1 MSQKYPGGFITK
13 NYVAPTPSSAPG
25 IWTLDQQLQA
35 QKAGIWPFGGPFNY
49 IEDVFQTWLYTGNGS
64 TQTITNGVNL
74 SGNGGAVWIKCRNTA
89 GESHVLVDTVRG
101 APNAL
106 RPNSTAASINDA
118 GRVSAFT
125 TSGFTTGADGE
136 TNGTSKTYASWTFRE
151 QAKFFDVVTWT
162 GNNSFGIQNIAHNLG
177 SVPGCIIIKC
187 YDVAGYDWVVYHR
200 STGASQYTA
209 LNTTAAASATS
220 TFFNNTA
227 PTSTQFTVGTSGFT
241 NGQGQNYV
249 AYLFAHDAGGFGL
262 TGTDNVITCGSYTGN
277 GSTTGPVITLG
288 YEPQWLLVKKSS
300 GTGDWVMIDN
310 MRGIVTDG
318 VDPRVWANL
327 SAAENTGDFLFKL
340 NATGFQPESLSDSI
354 NASGQTYIYIAIRR
368 GPMAV
373 PTTGTSVF
381 APVAYTEIL
390 STQTLT
396 SGWPVDLEME
406 ASRNSGTGFY
416 WTDRLRGSTQANGAF
431 LTSSSSAAE
440 TTFGVT
446 PLLFDNS
453 TGLSIISGGGFNN
466 TSGRTDIVYM
476 FRRAPSFFD
485 EVCYTGT
492 GSAMSITHNLGVGPE
507 LVIVKRRNSTSDWL
521 VAAKINSTQYTVG
534 DSGNELRINSTGGG
548 TTTYYDYATYF
559 NSTTFQ
565 TGAFWTTPNVNTATY
580 VAYLFATCTGVS
592 KVGSYT
598 GTGAA
603 QTINCGFTAGSRF
616 VMIKRTDSTGDWYVW
631 DSARGIIPSND
642 PYLLLNSTAAE
653 VTGTD
658 YVDTA
663 ASGFEISSTA
673 PAAINANGGTFIFLA
688 IA

>member
-49 IEDVFQTWLYTGNGS
+49 IEDVFSTYLYTGNGS

-106 RPNSTAASINDA
+106 RPNSTAASVNDA

-136 TNGTSKTYASWTFRE
+136 TNGTSKTYVSWTFRK
-151 QAKFFDVVTWT
+151 QPKFFDVVTYT
-162 GNNSFGIQNIAHNLG
+162 GDGNTSKTISHNLG
-177 SVPGCIIIKC
+177 SVPGCIIVKC
-187 YDVAGYDWVVYHR
+187 TSTTGNWRVYHV
-200 STGASQYTA
+200 SQGATKYA
-209 LNTTAAASATS
+209 NLNETIAFQTVTS
-220 TFFNNTA
+220 IWNDTA
-227 PTSTQFTVGTSGFT
+227 PTSTNFTVGNNASVNGSGETF
-241 NGQGQNYV
+241 V
-249 AYLFAHDAGGFGL
+249 AYLFAHDAGGFGP
-262 TGTDNVITCGSYTGN
+262 TGTDNVISCGSYVGD
-277 GSTTGPVITLG
+277 GGAGTTSINLG
-288 YEPQWLLVKKSS
+288 YEPQWVLVKDVS
-300 GTGDWVMIDN
+300 GADNWVLIDN
-310 MRGIVTDG
+310 MRGFANESNTANDARLQPNTSNSESLIG
-318 VDPRVWANL
+318 ALDP
-327 SAAENTGDFLFKL
+327 T
-340 NATGFQPESLSDSI
+340 ATGFKTTLYSNI
-354 NASGQTYIYIAIRR
+354 NTAGRTYIYVAIRR

-406 ASRNSGTGFY
+406 ASRNNATGFY
-416 WTDRLRGSTQANGAF
+416 WTDRLRGSTQANTAF
-431 LTSSSSAAE
+431 LASFDTGAESS
-440 TTFGVT
+440 FGVT

-453 TGLSIISGGGFNN
+453 TGLTITNGGGFNN

-534 DSGNELRINSTGGG
+534 NSGNELRINSTGGG

-580 VAYLFATCTGVS
+580 VAYLFATCPGVS
-592 KVGSYT
+592 KVGTYT
-598 GTGAA
+598 GTGAT
-603 QTINCGFTAGSRF
+603 QTINCGFTGGARF
-616 VMIKRTDSTGDWYVW
+616 VLIKRTDSTGDWYVW
-631 DSARGIIPSND
+631 DSARGIIAGND
-642 PYLLLNSTAAE
+642 PYLLLNSSAAE

-658 YVDTA
+658 YIDTA
-663 ASGFEISSTA
+663 ATGFEISSTA